1 MFVTG
6 LSERPQALQQFNRN
20 NETRKNRKD
29 DTNIHV
35 LNCCVESLLLKQN
48 AHIRS
53 MMDRVME
60 SHVC

>member
-1 MFVTG
+1 
-6 LSERPQALQQFNRN
+6 
-20 NETRKNRKD
+20 
-29 DTNIHV
+29 V

-53 MMDRVME
+53 IMDRVME